1 MQLSMMGTR
10 FKGVLSRTAAP
21 TDSHSFKLSSRHDS
35 DKEHTVAL
43 NHYQTLGIE
52 KSASQDEIKKA
63 YRKMASKHHPD
74 KEGGSKE
81 KFQEVE
87 EAYRVLS
94 DAKAKAAYDTPQRQ
108 QFSHGF
114 GDIDDILSKMRDAH
128 HRQRQ
133 ILNVNMSVLDAFN
146 GRTLEFTIDGVKD
159 KVKIPAGIPNG
170 STGQFSTEGGRE
182 ITVSVNIVHETLRL
196 IHIGEA
202 RHVTDG
208 AGNGSGVFNTGTIL
222 AQVEVPVIKLMT
234 GTWVTI
240 RDFSGM
246 DLQVRVPAGHNPAQ
260 TLKIKGRGYF
270 NWSSATNSPEGRGDI
285 LVQVVPVFQATKDIA
300 VADVDE
306 LVAIVKTKKID
317 EQA

>member
-1 MQLSMMGTR
+1 M
-10 FKGVLSRTAAP
+10 
-21 TDSHSFKLSSRHDS
+21 
-35 DKEHTVAL
+35 AL

-52 KSASQDEIKKA
+52 KTASQAEIKKA

-94 DAKAKAAYDTPQRQ
+94 DAKAKAAYDAPPRQ

-114 GDIDDILSKMRDAH
+114 GDMDDILAKMREAH
-128 HRQRQ
+128 RRQRQ
-133 ILNVNMSVLDAFN
+133 ILNVNISILDAFN

-196 IHIGEA
+196 IHISDA
-202 RHVTDG
+202 RHITDG

-222 AQVEVPVIKLMT
+222 AQVEVPVIKLLT

-240 RDFSGM
+240 RDFGGM

-285 LVQVVPVFQATKDIA
+285 LVQVVPVFQALRDISH
-300 VADVDE
+300 ADVDE
-306 LVAIVKTKKID
+306 LVAIVKAKPID
-317 EQA
+317 ERA

>member
-1 MQLSMMGTR
+1 MG
-10 FKGVLSRTAAP
+10 
-21 TDSHSFKLSSRHDS
+21 
-35 DKEHTVAL
+35 L

-52 KSASQDEIKKA
+52 KSASPDEIKKA

-94 DAKAKAAYDTPQRQ
+94 DAKAKAAYDAPPRQ
-108 QFSHGF
+108 SQFSHGF
-114 GDIDDILSKMRDAH
+114 GDIDDILSKMREAH
-128 HRQRQ
+128 RRQRQ
-133 ILNVNMSVLDAFN
+133 ILNVNISILDAFN
-146 GRTLEFTIDGVKD
+146 GRTLEFTIDGIKD

-170 STGQFSTEGGRE
+170 STGQFSTEGGSE
-182 ITVSVNIVHETLRL
+182 IAVSVNIVHESLRL
-196 IHIGEA
+196 IHINDA
-202 RHVTDG
+202 RHITDG

-240 RDFSGM
+240 RDFGGM

-270 NWSSATNSPEGRGDI
+270 NWSSASNSPEGRGDI
-285 LVQVVPVFQATKDIA
+285 LVQIVPVFQALRDISH
-300 VADVDE
+300 ADVDE
-306 LVAIVKTKKID
+306 LVAIVKAKPID
-317 EQA
+317 ERA